1 MIKIFGGKMVS
12 HPFLFVM
19 KAKKHEDHK
28 EVLLQKLEK
37 GLPISKHLQ
46 EQVLDTTMQDVGEH
60 LKLPEFAW
68 TMKKKGHQV
77 STKAYN
83 RIHWWQIGVDMK
95 HLKLGTKKNYDRP
108 TPVDFW
114 YTRKRYIFMSA
125 CYFLET
131 NGGDVDIIDT
141 ADDKLTQKI
150 KVKEGDVLFVPHF
163 VKIGKLENS
172 TIFHFNTSYIY
183 AGVEF
188 LPANKGIR
196 KSIRKLFNTYK

>member
-1 MIKIFGGKMVS
+1 MTN
-12 HPFLFVM
+12 HPFLFVI
-19 KAKKHEDHK
+19 KAKKHENHK
-28 EVLLQKLEK
+28 EVLLEKIEK
-37 GLPISKHLQ
+37 GLPTFKHLQ
-46 EQVLDTTMQDVGEH
+46 EQALDTTMQQVGEN

-77 STKAYN
+77 SQKAYD
-83 RIHWWQIGVDMK
+83 RIHWWQIGVDKK

-114 YTRKRYIFMSA
+114 YTRKRYMFMSA

-131 NGGDVDIIDT
+131 EGGKVDVVDT
-141 ADDKLTQKI
+141 QTGKLTKKI

-172 TIFHFNTSYIY
+172 TVFHFNVSYIY

-188 LPANKGIR
+188 LRANKGIR

>member
-1 MIKIFGGKMVS
+1 MAS

-28 EVLLQKLEK
+28 EVLLEKLEK
-37 GLPISKHLQ
+37 GLPTFKHLQ
-46 EQVLDTTMQDVGEH
+46 EQVLDTTMQHAGEH

-77 STKAYN
+77 SQKAYD
-83 RIHWWQIGVDMK
+83 RIHWWQIGIDKK

-108 TPVDFW
+108 YPLDFW
-114 YTRKRYIFMSA
+114 YTRKRYFFMSA
-125 CYFLET
+125 CYFFDT
-131 NGGDVDIIDT
+131 KGGKVDIIDT
-141 ADDKLTQKI
+141 TNKKNNRKI
-150 KVKEGDVLFVPHF
+150 SVKEGDVLFVPHF
-163 VKIGKLENS
+163 MKIEKLENS
-172 TIFHFNTSYIY
+172 SVFHFNTSYIY

-196 KSIRKLFNTYK
+196 KSIRKLFSTYK